1 MLKLPNITLPS
12 VGGQQCLAVEF
23 VGEEIRAAMVRTT
36 GKRKEIL
43 DFLAL
48 TVDAT
53 GDELPSIPILQEIRQ
68 RLNCKPGTEA
78 VFVTPLA
85 RAVNLT
91 MNYER
96 IKKMRRHVLA
106 DAAKWE
112 AEIYSGIPGAQALS
126 GVEVEQVKVEPGQ
139 VKQEIEEIMVTVAVM
154 ERNIYQAVKERF
166 RLAGVKL
173 VRAYAP
179 ESCFHVPLLEMHEE
193 SDRGVMEIGT
203 MTSGFALLRG
213 GETLSIN
220 TLGIT
225 SDMIREHLEGRIVP
239 DLEETLRYN
248 LMQAPAPHPVALT
261 GPGAVDAE
269 VVRFLRGLS
278 PNGVEPLVLR
288 RAAGLTAAGEEES
301 PAMATV
307 VGAGFRE
314 LGGKRMRD
322 IGISDAVP
330 TAVRVRQSV
339 YVMPVA
345 AGIVLFVVLFGH
357 NLLMRYQEG
366 QLKAQRQEIQGQLDE
381 RRQEQAEITRLENEL
396 RDVTQQISTM
406 KRQLEYLKGDW
417 DRALRLKIGIYE
429 GLSRMLPE
437 TVALSNIRQDP
448 NRPEHFTITG
458 MATSAAVIL
467 EFALRLQSEKVGR
480 RVEVQRLD
488 RHQQSRDK
496 GVTHQFTMQLEAI
509 PDGA

>member
-1 MLKLPNITLPS
+1 MPKIPKISFPS
-12 VGGQQCLAVEF
+12 FGGQQCLALEF
-23 VGEEIRAAMVRTT
+23 VGEELRAAMVRTT

-68 RLNCKPGTEA
+68 RLNCKAGTEA
-78 VFVTPLA
+78 VFVSPLA
-85 RAVNLT
+85 RSVNLT

-112 AEIYSGIPGAQALS
+112 AEIYSGVPGAQALS
-126 GVEVEQVKVEPGQ
+126 GVEVEEVEVEPGQ
-139 VKQEIEEIMVTVAVM
+139 VQQEIEEIMVTVAVM

-166 RLAGVKL
+166 RLAGLKL

-193 SDRGVMEIGT
+193 SDRGVLEVGT

-220 TLGIT
+220 TMSIT
-225 SDMIREHLEGRIVP
+225 SEMIREHLEGRTVP

-248 LMQAPAPHPVALT
+248 LKQAPAPHPVALT
-261 GPGAVDAE
+261 GAGAVDAE
-269 VVRFLRGLS
+269 VIRFLRGLS

-314 LGGKRMRD
+314 LGGKAMQQ
-322 IGISDAVP
+322 IGVSDAVP
-330 TAVRVRQSV
+330 TAVRIRQSV
-339 YVMPVA
+339 YMMPVA
-345 AGIVLFVVLFGH
+345 AGTFLFVILLAH
-357 NLLMRYQEG
+357 NLLMRFQEG
-366 QLKAQRQEIQGQLDE
+366 QLVAQRAEIESQLSE
-381 RRQEQAEITRLENEL
+381 RRQEQAEITRLTSQL
-396 RDVTQQISTM
+396 SDVSKQISTV
-406 KRQLEYLKGDW
+406 KQQLDYLKGDW
-417 DRALRLKIGIYE
+417 DRALRLKIGVYE
-429 GLSRMLPE
+429 GLSRLLPE
-437 TVALSNIRQDP
+437 SVALSNIRQDP
-448 NRPEHFTITG
+448 NRPEHFTIAG
-458 MATSAAVIL
+458 MATSAAVVL
-467 EFALRLQSEKVGR
+467 EFALRLQSEGVGR
-480 RVEVQRLD
+480 KVEVQRLD
-488 RHQQSRDK
+488 RQQGRDK
-496 GVTHQFTMQLEAI
+496 GVTHSFTMQLEAN